1 MTKYYF
7 LIVLALVSLALISV
21 PKTAV
26 AQPAPTPIQ
35 EPAPKVFEDAV
46 LGEKWRVI
54 INKKAVLAYKNNN
67 PGNLRYAGQRG
78 ASKGYG
84 GFAYFENPYDGF
96 NALKNQIKLDA
107 RRGLTV
113 EQFVHKFAPP
123 IENDTS
129 LYLDQVTDKFEIEEE
144 YLLSDMPVNSLA
156 IFVAMKESGT
166 IVQILP

>member
-7 LIVLALVSLALISV
+7 LIVFALVSLALISV

-67 PGNLRYAGQRG
+67 PGNLRYAWALDRRVKLPAGR
-78 ASKGYG
+78 AYPKLG
-84 GFAYFENPYDGF
+84 GRSVEP
-96 NALKNQIKLDA
+96 
-107 RRGLTV
+107 LTL
-113 EQFVHKFAPP
+113 F
-123 IENDTS
+123 
-129 LYLDQVTDKFEIEEE
+129 
-144 YLLSDMPVNSLA
+144 
-156 IFVAMKESGT
+156 
-166 IVQILP
+166 